1 MSQCLFTVTCDR
13 DRWSFLQQ
21 YYSVNKFVKPCK
33 WYIVVNELNDSDW
46 FKWFKRNKENSPHNI
61 QIISLRRYLWP
72 LHPDVQAYIKSQS
85 GYWRQLYLKLLIH
98 LHCKEKRIVVL
109 DSKNWIAKECEL
121 SDFPQQAKKPKE
133 GTVFYGTIDFFEKYW
148 NIETPLV
155 TNNITPHILHKTTLQ
170 RMWKEFN
177 NENTGIMY
185 LKNQNFMSQGPTHHQ
200 SGFLAE
206 FFMYDIFCQKKG
218 LHQDIVRD
226 DSKDCL
232 YAWFNPARFENKD
245 KFIEWFVYKN
255 LKFPPLS
262 VTIKWYVEEEGG
274 SLDDNHRKQL
284 LDILMQVS
292 DK

>member
-1 MSQCLFTVTCDR
+1 
-13 DRWSFLQQ
+13 
-21 YYSVNKFVKPCK
+21 
-33 WYIVVNELNDSDW
+33 
-46 FKWFKRNKENSPHNI
+46 
-61 QIISLRRYLWP
+61 
-72 LHPDVQAYIKSQS
+72 
-85 GYWRQLYLKLLIH
+85 
-98 LHCKEKRIVVL
+98 
-109 DSKNWIAKECEL
+109 
-121 SDFPQQAKKPKE
+121 
-133 GTVFYGTIDFFEKYW
+133 
-148 NIETPLV
+148 
-155 TNNITPHILHKTTLQ
+155 
-170 RMWKEFN
+170 MWKEFN

-185 LKNQNFMSQGPTHHQ
+185 LKHQNFMSQGPTHHQ

-274 SLDDNHRKQL
+274 SLDDNHLKQL